1 MANWNTGHNH
11 FPGDVGVQCG
21 RIAGTSVDSSKYV
34 DVPITFPRAFHSAPI
49 VVVGF
54 ETESTAGSFGRC
66 SVAVT
71 GTVTAT
77 GFTVRIYNGDT
88 TDRVPRVSWI
98 AAGTPK

>member
-21 RIAGTSVDSSKYV
+21 EIAATVAPNGSYV
-34 DVPITFPRAFHSAPI
+34 DVKVTFPKAFHAAPI

-54 ETESTAGSFGRC
+54 ATESGYGVFGKC
-66 SVAVT
+66 VAAVT

-88 TDRVPRVSWI
+88 TDRKPRVNWI

>member
-11 FPGDVGVQCG
+11 FPADVGVQSG
-21 RIAGTSVDSSKYV
+21 RIAGTTVSHGGYKDVSV
-34 DVPITFPRAFHSAPI
+34 TFPKAFYAAPI
-49 VVVGF
+49 VVVSF

-66 SVAVT
+66 AVAVT
-71 GTVTAT
+71 GAVTAT
-77 GFTVRIYNGDT
+77 GFTARIYNGDT

>member
-11 FPGDVGVQCG
+11 FPADVGVQCG
-21 RIAGTSVDSSKYV
+21 RIAATTVSKDGYEDVSV
-34 DVPITFPRAFHSAPI
+34 TFPKAFYAAPI

-54 ETESTAGSFGRC
+54 GTESTAGSFGRC

-88 TDRVPRVSWI
+88 HDRTPRVNWI

>member
-11 FPGDVGVQCG
+11 FPADVGVQSG
-21 RIAGTSVDSSKYV
+21 RIASTTVSANGYEDVSV
-34 DVPITFPRAFHSAPI
+34 TFPKAFYSAPI

-54 ETESTAGSFGRC
+54 ETESGAGAFGKC
-66 SVAVT
+66 VVAVT

-77 GFTVRIYNGDT
+77 GFTARLSNGDT
-88 TDRVPRVSWI
+88 SSRNPRVSWI

>member
-11 FPGDVGVQCG
+11 FPADVGVQCG
-21 RIAGTSVDSSKYV
+21 RIAGTSVDSGKYV

-66 SVAVT
+66 
-71 GTVTAT
+71 TAALT
-77 GFTVRIYNGDT
+77 
-88 TDRVPRVSWI
+88 
-98 AAGTPK
+98 

>member
-11 FPGDVGVQCG
+11 FPSDVGVQCG
-21 RIAGTSVDSSKYV
+21 RTAATTVSNGGYADVSV
-34 DVPITFPRAFHSAPI
+34 TFPKAFYAAPV

-71 GTVTAT
+71 GTVTTT
-77 GFTVRIYNGDT
+77 GFTARIFNGDST
-88 TDRVPRVSWI
+88 NRTPRVSWI